1 MKGFL
6 ENGYPILSFIGGL
19 FMNFHELPLAM
30 KLISFAFALMG
41 IGFGLL
47 FIAFS
52 RLFG

>member
-1 MKGFL
+1 MVTRSCPLF
-6 ENGYPILSFIGGL
+6 GGL
-19 FMNFHELPLAM
+19 FMNFHELLFAL
-30 KLISFAFALMG
+30 KLISIAFALLG